1 MHEICSADS
10 QQIITKIVASRC
22 QILKL
27 KGTKFEFGWG
37 LHPRPYRRATA
48 LPQALAKFNGPTTK
62 GTGRGVKGKGEATG
76 RRG

>member
-22 QILKL
+22 HILKL

-37 LHPRPYRRATA
+37 FILD
-48 LPQALAKFNGPTTK
+48 PT
-62 GTGRGVKGKGEATG
+62 GELQ
-76 RRG
+76 RSPKP